1 MILEN
6 CRLCARSCGV
16 NRMKNRAGRC
26 GQTEELVVARA
37 ALHMWEEP
45 CISGKEGSGA
55 VFFVGCPLGCVFCQ
69 NREIARGR
77 VARDESSRAENEIS
91 HRRGEQSAAEVET
104 SYRRDRQPIE
114 AEETSHRKGELPA
127 AAGEISYRKGELPA
141 AEVET
146 SYRRDRQPIEAEET
160 SHRNGELSAA
170 ADEISRQRV
179 EQSEAVSDNPG
190 KIITIDR
197 LAEIFLELQGQK
209 ANNINLVTPTHYV
222 PQIVEAVREARK
234 KGLHI
239 PIVYNTGSIE
249 TPETVHMLE
258 DTVDI
263 FLPDLKFCG
272 RNIAGRYAHL
282 PAYFNIATKAIGEM
296 VRMRGE
302 AAFDERGMMTRG
314 VIVRHMVLPGH
325 TKDSKEILRYLWENF
340 GDRIYVSI
348 MNQYTPMPG
357 IEREFPELGRR
368 VTRREYDRVVD
379 YALELGFSN
388 AFVQEGPTAEESFI
402 PAFDGAG
409 V

>member
-1 MILEN
+1 M
-6 CRLCARSCGV
+6 
-16 NRMKNRAGRC
+16 
-26 GQTEELVVARA
+26 
-37 ALHMWEEP
+37 
-45 CISGKEGSGA
+45 
-55 VFFVGCPLGCVFCQ
+55 FFVGCPLGCVFCQ
-69 NREIARGR
+69 NRVIARGR
-77 VARDESSRAENEIS
+77 AARDESSRAENEIS
-91 HRRGEQSAAEVET
+91 HR
-104 SYRRDRQPIE
+104 
-114 AEETSHRKGELPA
+114 
-127 AAGEISYRKGELPA
+127 
-141 AEVET
+141 
-146 SYRRDRQPIEAEET
+146 
-160 SHRNGELSAA
+160 NGEL
-170 ADEISRQRV
+170 
-179 EQSEAVSDNPG
+179 PG

-234 KGLHI
+234 KGLRI

-249 TPETVHMLE
+249 TPETVHLLE

-272 RNIAGRYAHL
+272 RDVAGRYAHL
-282 PAYFNIATKAIGEM
+282 PAYFDIATKAIGEM
-296 VRMRGE
+296 VRMRGK

-340 GDRIYVSI
+340 GDSIYVSI

-357 IEREFPELGRR
+357 IEQEFPELGRR

-388 AFVQEGPTAEESFI
+388 AFVQEGQTAEESFI

>member
-91 HRRGEQSAAEVET
+91 HRRGEQSAVEVET

-127 AAGEISYRKGELPA
+127 AADGI
-141 AEVET
+141 
-146 SYRRDRQPIEAEET
+146 
-160 SHRNGELSAA
+160 SHRG
-170 ADEISRQRV
+170 DEQ
-179 EQSEAVSDNPG
+179 PG
-190 KIITIDR
+190 KIISVDR

-282 PAYFNIATKAIGEM
+282 PAYFDIATKAIGEM

-325 TKDSKEILRYLWENF
+325 TKDSKEILRFLWENF

>member
-91 HRRGEQSAAEVET
+91 HRRGGLPAAEEISHRGGGLPEAAGEISHRKGELPAAEVET
-104 SYRRDRQPIE
+104 SYRRNRQPIE

-127 AAGEISYRKGELPA
+127 AADGI
-141 AEVET
+141 
-146 SYRRDRQPIEAEET
+146 
-160 SHRNGELSAA
+160 SHRG
-170 ADEISRQRV
+170 DEQ
-179 EQSEAVSDNPG
+179 PG
-190 KIITIDR
+190 KIISVYR

-272 RNIAGRYAHL
+272 RDVAGRYAHL
-282 PAYFNIATKAIGEM
+282 PAYFDIATKAIGEM

-325 TKDSKEILRYLWENF
+325 TKDSKEILRFLWENF

>member
-77 VARDESSRAENEIS
+77 ATREKSSWAVEETVSDGAAEEIS
-91 HRRGEQSAAEVET
+91 HRRGELPEAAGE
-104 SYRRDRQPIE
+104 I
-114 AEETSHRKGELPA
+114 SHRNGELPA
-127 AAGEISYRKGELPA
+127 AA
-141 AEVET
+141 
-146 SYRRDRQPIEAEET
+146 
-160 SHRNGELSAA
+160 
-170 ADEISRQRV
+170 DEISHQRV
-179 EQSEAVSDNPG
+179 EQPG

-222 PQIVEAVREARK
+222 PQIVEAVWEARK
-234 KGLHI
+234 KGLRI

-249 TPETVHMLE
+249 TPETVHLLE

-272 RNIAGRYAHL
+272 RDVAGRYAHL
-282 PAYFNIATKAIGEM
+282 PAYFDIATKAIGEM

-340 GDRIYVSI
+340 GDSIYVSI

>member
-77 VARDESSRAENEIS
+77 AARDESSRAENEIS

-114 AEETSHRKGELPA
+114 AEETSHRKGEQSA
-127 AAGEISYRKGELPA
+127 SAEEISHRRGEQSASAEEISHRKDELP
-141 AEVET
+141 
-146 SYRRDRQPIEAEET
+146 D
-160 SHRNGELSAA
+160 A
-170 ADEISRQRV
+170 ADEISHRRD
-179 EQSEAVSDNPG
+179 EQSVAVSDIGYHESDNPG
-190 KIITIDR
+190 KIITVDR

-234 KGLHI
+234 KGLRI

-249 TPETVHMLE
+249 TPETVHLLE

-272 RNIAGRYAHL
+272 RDVAGRYAHL
-282 PAYFNIATKAIGEM
+282 PAYFDIATKAIGEM

-340 GDRIYVSI
+340 GDSIYVSI

-357 IEREFPELGRR
+357 IEQEFPELGRR

>member
-91 HRRGEQSAAEVET
+91 HRRGEQSAA
-104 SYRRDRQPIE
+104 
-114 AEETSHRKGELPA
+114 AEKISHRRGEQSASADEISHRGDEQSAAADEISHRRGELPA
-127 AAGEISYRKGELPA
+127 AAGEIS
-141 AEVET
+141 
-146 SYRRDRQPIEAEET
+146 
-160 SHRNGELSAA
+160 H
-170 ADEISRQRV
+170 QRV
-179 EQSEAVSDNPG
+179 EQPG
-190 KIITIDR
+190 KIISVDR

-272 RNIAGRYAHL
+272 RDVAGRYAHL

-340 GDRIYVSI
+340 GDSIYVSI

>member
-1 MILEN
+1 
-6 CRLCARSCGV
+6 
-16 NRMKNRAGRC
+16 MKNRAGRC

-77 VARDESSRAENEIS
+77 ADRDESSRAGKEKVSDRSADEIG
-91 HRRGEQSAAEVET
+91 HRRVGQ
-104 SYRRDRQPIE
+104 
-114 AEETSHRKGELPA
+114 
-127 AAGEISYRKGELPA
+127 PA
-141 AEVET
+141 AEG
-146 SYRRDRQPIEAEET
+146 I
-160 SHRNGELSAA
+160 SH
-170 ADEISRQRV
+170 QRV
-179 EQSEAVSDNPG
+179 EQPG
-190 KIITIDR
+190 KIITVDR
-197 LAEIFLELQGQK
+197 LAEIFLELQRQK

-222 PQIVEAVREARK
+222 PQIIEAVREARK
-234 KGLHI
+234 MGLRI

-249 TPETVHMLE
+249 TPETVHLLE

-272 RNIAGRYAHL
+272 RDVAGRYANL
-282 PAYFNIATKAIGEM
+282 PSYFDIATKAIGEM

-302 AAFDERGMMTRG
+302 AEFDERGMMTRG

-340 GDRIYVSI
+340 GDSIYVSI

-357 IEREFPELGRR
+357 IEKEFPELERR

>member
-1 MILEN
+1 MSAGMILEN
-6 CRLCARSCGV
+6 CRLCARACGV

-26 GQTEELVVARA
+26 GQTEELVIARA

-77 VARDESSRAENEIS
+77 ADRDESSRAGKEKVSDRPADEIG
-91 HRRGEQSAAEVET
+91 HRRVGQ
-104 SYRRDRQPIE
+104 
-114 AEETSHRKGELPA
+114 
-127 AAGEISYRKGELPA
+127 PA
-141 AEVET
+141 AEG
-146 SYRRDRQPIEAEET
+146 I
-160 SHRNGELSAA
+160 SH
-170 ADEISRQRV
+170 QRV
-179 EQSEAVSDNPG
+179 EQPG
-190 KIITIDR
+190 KIITVDR
-197 LAEIFLELQGQK
+197 LAEIFLELQRQK

-222 PQIVEAVREARK
+222 PQIIEAVREARK
-234 KGLHI
+234 MGLRI

-249 TPETVHMLE
+249 TPETVHLLE

-272 RNIAGRYAHL
+272 RDVAGRYANL
-282 PAYFNIATKAIGEM
+282 PSYFDIATKAIGEM

-302 AAFDERGMMTRG
+302 AEFDERGMMTRG

-340 GDRIYVSI
+340 GDSIYVSI

-357 IEREFPELGRR
+357 IEKEFPELERR

>member
-1 MILEN
+1 
-6 CRLCARSCGV
+6 
-16 NRMKNRAGRC
+16 MKNRAGRC

-77 VARDESSRAENEIS
+77 AERDE
-91 HRRGEQSAAEVET
+91 Q
-104 SYRRDRQPIE
+104 
-114 AEETSHRKGELPA
+114 
-127 AAGEISYRKGELPA
+127 
-141 AEVET
+141 
-146 SYRRDRQPIEAEET
+146 
-160 SHRNGELSAA
+160 
-170 ADEISRQRV
+170 
-179 EQSEAVSDNPG
+179 PG
-190 KIITIDR
+190 KSITVDR

-209 ANNINLVTPTHYV
+209 TNNINLVTPTHYV

-282 PAYFNIATKAIGEM
+282 PAYFDIATKAIGEM

-340 GDRIYVSI
+340 GDSIYVSI

>member
-1 MILEN
+1 
-6 CRLCARSCGV
+6 
-16 NRMKNRAGRC
+16 MKNRAGRC

-77 VARDESSRAENEIS
+77 AVKGERSRAGKEKVSDGVADEISHWKGELPVAADEIS
-91 HRRGEQSAAEVET
+91 HRRDIKPVAA
-104 SYRRDRQPIE
+104 D
-114 AEETSHRKGELPA
+114 
-127 AAGEISYRKGELPA
+127 EISRQ
-141 AEVET
+141 
-146 SYRRDRQPIEAEET
+146 RDVKPV
-160 SHRNGELSAA
+160 A

-179 EQSEAVSDNPG
+179 EQLG
-190 KIITIDR
+190 KIITVDR

-222 PQIVEAVREARK
+222 PQIVEAVQEARK
-234 KGLHI
+234 MGLRI

-249 TPETVHMLE
+249 TSETVHLLE

-272 RNIAGRYAHL
+272 RDVAGRYANL
-282 PAYFNIATKAIGEM
+282 PSYFDIATKAIGEM

-302 AAFDERGMMTRG
+302 AEFDERGMMTRG

-340 GDRIYVSI
+340 GDSIYVSI

-357 IEREFPELGRR
+357 IEKEFPELERR

>member
-77 VARDESSRAENEIS
+77 
-91 HRRGEQSAAEVET
+91 AAKKA
-104 SYRRDRQPIE
+104 Q
-114 AEETSHRKGELPA
+114 
-127 AAGEISYRKGELPA
+127 
-141 AEVET
+141 
-146 SYRRDRQPIEAEET
+146 
-160 SHRNGELSAA
+160 
-170 ADEISRQRV
+170 
-179 EQSEAVSDNPG
+179 PG
-190 KIITIDR
+190 KIITVDR

-234 KGLHI
+234 KGLRI

-249 TPETVHMLE
+249 TPETVHLLE

-272 RNIAGRYAHL
+272 RDVAGRYAHL
-282 PAYFNIATKAIGEM
+282 PAYFDIATKAIGEM

-340 GDRIYVSI
+340 GDSIYVSI

-357 IEREFPELGRR
+357 IEQEFPELGRR

>member
-1 MILEN
+1 
-6 CRLCARSCGV
+6 
-16 NRMKNRAGRC
+16 MKNRAGRC

-77 VARDESSRAENEIS
+77 AARDESSRAEKEM
-91 HRRGEQSAAEVET
+91 
-104 SYRRDRQPIE
+104 
-114 AEETSHRKGELPA
+114 
-127 AAGEISYRKGELPA
+127 
-141 AEVET
+141 
-146 SYRRDRQPIEAEET
+146 

-234 KGLHI
+234 KGLRI

-249 TPETVHMLE
+249 TPETVHLLE
-258 DTVDI
+258 ETVDI

-272 RNIAGRYAHL
+272 RDVAGRYAHL
-282 PAYFNIATKAIGEM
+282 PAYFDIATKAIGEM
-296 VRMRGE
+296 VRMWGE

-340 GDRIYVSI
+340 GDSIYVSI

-357 IEREFPELGRR
+357 IEQEFPELGRR

-388 AFVQEGPTAEESFI
+388 AFVQEGQTAEESFI

>member
-1 MILEN
+1 M
-6 CRLCARSCGV
+6 
-16 NRMKNRAGRC
+16 
-26 GQTEELVVARA
+26 
-37 ALHMWEEP
+37 
-45 CISGKEGSGA
+45 
-55 VFFVGCPLGCVFCQ
+55 FFVGCPLGCVFCQ

-77 VARDESSRAENEIS
+77 AARDESSRAENEIS
-91 HRRGEQSAAEVET
+91 HRRG
-104 SYRRDRQPIE
+104 
-114 AEETSHRKGELPA
+114 GLPA
-127 AAGEISYRKGELPA
+127 AAGEISH
-141 AEVET
+141 
-146 SYRRDRQPIEAEET
+146 RR
-160 SHRNGELSAA
+160 GELSDT
-170 ADEISRQRV
+170 ADEIIHQRV
-179 EQSEAVSDNPG
+179 VQPG
-190 KIITIDR
+190 KIISVDR

-272 RNIAGRYAHL
+272 RDVAGRYAHL

-314 VIVRHMVLPGH
+314 IIVRHMVLPGH

-340 GDRIYVSI
+340 GDSIYVSI

-357 IEREFPELGRR
+357 IEQEFPELGRR

>member
-1 MILEN
+1 
-6 CRLCARSCGV
+6 V

-91 HRRGEQSAAEVET
+91 HRRGEQSAAEEI
-104 SYRRDRQPIE
+104 SHRGGGLPE
-114 AEETSHRKGELPA
+114 AAGEISHRKGELPA
-127 AAGEISYRKGELPA
+127 AADGI
-141 AEVET
+141 
-146 SYRRDRQPIEAEET
+146 
-160 SHRNGELSAA
+160 SHRG
-170 ADEISRQRV
+170 DEQ
-179 EQSEAVSDNPG
+179 PG
-190 KIITIDR
+190 KIISVYR

-272 RNIAGRYAHL
+272 RDVAGRYAHL

-325 TKDSKEILRYLWENF
+325 TKDSKEILRFLWENF

>member
-1 MILEN
+1 MSAGMILEN
-6 CRLCARSCGV
+6 CRLCARACGV

-91 HRRGEQSAAEVET
+91 HRRGGLPAAEEISHRGGGLPEAAGEISHRKGELPAAEVET
-104 SYRRDRQPIE
+104 SYRRNRRPIE

-127 AAGEISYRKGELPA
+127 AADGI
-141 AEVET
+141 
-146 SYRRDRQPIEAEET
+146 
-160 SHRNGELSAA
+160 SHRG
-170 ADEISRQRV
+170 DEQ
-179 EQSEAVSDNPG
+179 PG
-190 KIITIDR
+190 KIISVYR

-272 RNIAGRYAHL
+272 RDVAGRYAHL

-325 TKDSKEILRYLWENF
+325 TKDSKEILRFLWENF

>member
-91 HRRGEQSAAEVET
+91 HRRGEQSAAEE
-104 SYRRDRQPIE
+104 I
-114 AEETSHRKGELPA
+114 SHRRGGLPA
-127 AAGEISYRKGELPA
+127 AAGEISHRKGELPA

-160 SHRNGELSAA
+160 SHRRGELPAA
-170 ADEISRQRV
+170 AVEISHQRV
-179 EQSEAVSDNPG
+179 EQPG
-190 KIITIDR
+190 KIISVDR

>member
-77 VARDESSRAENEIS
+77 AARDESSRAENEIS
-91 HRRGEQSAAEVET
+91 HR
-104 SYRRDRQPIE
+104 
-114 AEETSHRKGELPA
+114 
-127 AAGEISYRKGELPA
+127 
-141 AEVET
+141 
-146 SYRRDRQPIEAEET
+146 
-160 SHRNGELSAA
+160 NGEL
-170 ADEISRQRV
+170 
-179 EQSEAVSDNPG
+179 PG

-249 TPETVHMLE
+249 TPETVHLLE

-272 RNIAGRYAHL
+272 RDVAGRYAHL
-282 PAYFNIATKAIGEM
+282 PAYFDIATKAIGEM

-340 GDRIYVSI
+340 GDSIYVSI

-357 IEREFPELGRR
+357 IEQEFPELGRR

>member
-1 MILEN
+1 
-6 CRLCARSCGV
+6 
-16 NRMKNRAGRC
+16 MKNRAGRC

-77 VARDESSRAENEIS
+77 AARDESSRAVKETVSDGTAGEIS
-91 HRRGEQSAAEVET
+91 HRN
-104 SYRRDRQPIE
+104 
-114 AEETSHRKGELPA
+114 GELPDVADEISHRNGELQA
-127 AAGEISYRKGELPA
+127 AAGEIS
-141 AEVET
+141 
-146 SYRRDRQPIEAEET
+146 
-160 SHRNGELSAA
+160 HREN
-170 ADEISRQRV
+170 
-179 EQSEAVSDNPG
+179 EQPG

-197 LAEIFLELQGQK
+197 LADIFLELQGQK

-234 KGLHI
+234 MGLRI

-249 TPETVHMLE
+249 TPETVHLLE

-272 RNIAGRYAHL
+272 RDVAGRYAHL
-282 PAYFNIATKAIGEM
+282 PAYFDIATKVIGEM

-340 GDRIYVSI
+340 GHRIYVSI

>member
-1 MILEN
+1 M
-6 CRLCARSCGV
+6 
-16 NRMKNRAGRC
+16 
-26 GQTEELVVARA
+26 
-37 ALHMWEEP
+37 
-45 CISGKEGSGA
+45 
-55 VFFVGCPLGCVFCQ
+55 
-69 NREIARGR
+69 
-77 VARDESSRAENEIS
+77 
-91 HRRGEQSAAEVET
+91 
-104 SYRRDRQPIE
+104 
-114 AEETSHRKGELPA
+114 
-127 AAGEISYRKGELPA
+127 
-141 AEVET
+141 
-146 SYRRDRQPIEAEET
+146 
-160 SHRNGELSAA
+160 
-170 ADEISRQRV
+170 
-179 EQSEAVSDNPG
+179 
-190 KIITIDR
+190 DR

-234 KGLHI
+234 KGLRI

-249 TPETVHMLE
+249 TPETVHLLE

-282 PAYFNIATKAIGEM
+282 PAYFDIATKVIGEM

-340 GDRIYVSI
+340 GDSIYVSI
-348 MNQYTPMPG
+348 MNQYTPMQG
-357 IEREFPELGRR
+357 IEQEFPELGRR

>member
-1 MILEN
+1 
-6 CRLCARSCGV
+6 
-16 NRMKNRAGRC
+16 MKNRAGRC

-77 VARDESSRAENEIS
+77 AARDESSRAVKEMSHRKAELPDAAEEIS
-91 HRRGEQSAAEVET
+91 HRR
-104 SYRRDRQPIE
+104 
-114 AEETSHRKGELPA
+114 GELPA
-127 AAGEISYRKGELPA
+127 AAGEIS
-141 AEVET
+141 
-146 SYRRDRQPIEAEET
+146 
-160 SHRNGELSAA
+160 HRNGELPDA
-170 ADEISRQRV
+170 ADEISHRRD
-179 EQSEAVSDNPG
+179 EQSVAVSDIGYHESDNPG
-190 KIITIDR
+190 KIITVDR

-234 KGLHI
+234 KGLRI

-249 TPETVHMLE
+249 TPETVHLLE

-272 RNIAGRYAHL
+272 RDVAGRYAHL
-282 PAYFNIATKAIGEM
+282 PAYFDIATKAIGEM

-340 GDRIYVSI
+340 GDSIYVSI

-357 IEREFPELGRR
+357 IEQEFPELGRR

>member
-69 NREIARGR
+69 NREIARVR
-77 VARDESSRAENEIS
+77 AAMDESSRAENEIS
-91 HRRGEQSAAEVET
+91 PRRG
-104 SYRRDRQPIE
+104 
-114 AEETSHRKGELPA
+114 GLPA
-127 AAGEISYRKGELPA
+127 AAGEISHRRGEQPVAEEISHRRGELSAAEDEISRQRVGQAAAEEISHRRGELPVA
-141 AEVET
+141 AGE
-146 SYRRDRQPIEAEET
+146 I

-234 KGLHI
+234 KGLRI

-249 TPETVHMLE
+249 TPETVHLLE

-272 RNIAGRYAHL
+272 RDVAGRYAHL
-282 PAYFNIATKAIGEM
+282 PAYFDIATKAIGEM

-340 GDRIYVSI
+340 GDSIYVSI

-357 IEREFPELGRR
+357 IEQEFPELGRR

-402 PAFDGAG
+402 PAFDGVG

>member
-1 MILEN
+1 
-6 CRLCARSCGV
+6 
-16 NRMKNRAGRC
+16 MKNRAGRC

-91 HRRGEQSAAEVET
+91 HRRGEQSA
-104 SYRRDRQPIE
+104 S
-114 AEETSHRKGELPA
+114 AEEISHRRGELPEAAGEISHRNGELPA
-127 AAGEISYRKGELPA
+127 AA
-141 AEVET
+141 
-146 SYRRDRQPIEAEET
+146 
-160 SHRNGELSAA
+160 
-170 ADEISRQRV
+170 DEISHQRV
-179 EQSEAVSDNPG
+179 EQPG

-249 TPETVHMLE
+249 TPETVHLLE

-272 RNIAGRYAHL
+272 RDVAGRYAQM
-282 PAYFNIATKAIGEM
+282 PAYFDIATKAIGEM

-340 GDRIYVSI
+340 GDSIYVSI

-357 IEREFPELGRR
+357 IEQEFPELGRR

-388 AFVQEGPTAEESFI
+388 AFVQEGQTAEESFI

>member
-1 MILEN
+1 
-6 CRLCARSCGV
+6 
-16 NRMKNRAGRC
+16 MKNRAGRC
-26 GQTEELVVARA
+26 GQTEELVIARA

-77 VARDESSRAENEIS
+77 ADRDESSRAGKEKVSDRPADEIG
-91 HRRGEQSAAEVET
+91 HRRVGQ
-104 SYRRDRQPIE
+104 
-114 AEETSHRKGELPA
+114 
-127 AAGEISYRKGELPA
+127 PA
-141 AEVET
+141 AEG
-146 SYRRDRQPIEAEET
+146 I
-160 SHRNGELSAA
+160 SH
-170 ADEISRQRV
+170 QRV
-179 EQSEAVSDNPG
+179 EQPG
-190 KIITIDR
+190 KIITVDR
-197 LAEIFLELQGQK
+197 LAEIFLELQRQK

-222 PQIVEAVREARK
+222 PQIIEAVREARK
-234 KGLHI
+234 MGLRI

-249 TPETVHMLE
+249 TPETVHLLE

-272 RNIAGRYAHL
+272 RDVAGRYANL
-282 PAYFNIATKAIGEM
+282 PSYFDIATKAIGEM

-302 AAFDERGMMTRG
+302 AEFDERGMMTRG

-340 GDRIYVSI
+340 GDSIYVSI

-357 IEREFPELGRR
+357 IEKEFPELERR

>member
-77 VARDESSRAENEIS
+77 
-91 HRRGEQSAAEVET
+91 AAKKA
-104 SYRRDRQPIE
+104 Q
-114 AEETSHRKGELPA
+114 
-127 AAGEISYRKGELPA
+127 
-141 AEVET
+141 
-146 SYRRDRQPIEAEET
+146 
-160 SHRNGELSAA
+160 
-170 ADEISRQRV
+170 
-179 EQSEAVSDNPG
+179 PG
-190 KIITIDR
+190 KIITVDR

-234 KGLHI
+234 KGLRI

-249 TPETVHMLE
+249 TPETVHLLE

-272 RNIAGRYAHL
+272 RDVAGRYAHL
-282 PAYFNIATKAIGEM
+282 PAYFDIATKAIGEM
-296 VRMRGE
+296 VRMRGK

-340 GDRIYVSI
+340 GDSIYVSI

-368 VTRREYDRVVD
+368 VTRREYDRVID

>member
-1 MILEN
+1 
-6 CRLCARSCGV
+6 
-16 NRMKNRAGRC
+16 
-26 GQTEELVVARA
+26 
-37 ALHMWEEP
+37 MWEEP

-77 VARDESSRAENEIS
+77 AARDESSRAENEIS
-91 HRRGEQSAAEVET
+91 HRRGEQSAAEE
-104 SYRRDRQPIE
+104 I
-114 AEETSHRKGELPA
+114 SHRKDEQPA
-127 AAGEISYRKGELPA
+127 AAGEISH
-141 AEVET
+141 
-146 SYRRDRQPIEAEET
+146 RRD
-160 SHRNGELSAA
+160 
-170 ADEISRQRV
+170 
-179 EQSEAVSDNPG
+179 EQSIAVSDIGYHESDNPG
-190 KIITIDR
+190 KIITVDR
-197 LAEIFLELQGQK
+197 LAEIFLELQEQK

-234 KGLHI
+234 KGLRI

-249 TPETVHMLE
+249 TPETVHLLE

-272 RNIAGRYAHL
+272 RDVAGRYAHL
-282 PAYFNIATKAIGEM
+282 PAYFDIATKAIGEM

-340 GDRIYVSI
+340 GDSIYVSI
-348 MNQYTPMPG
+348 MNQYTPMQG
-357 IEREFPELGRR
+357 IEQEFPELGRR

>member
-91 HRRGEQSAAEVET
+91 HRRGEQSAVEVET

-114 AEETSHRKGELPA
+114 AEETSHRKGELPE
-127 AAGEISYRKGELPA
+127 AAGEINHRRGGLPEAAGE
-141 AEVET
+141 
-146 SYRRDRQPIEAEET
+146 I

-170 ADEISRQRV
+170 TDEISRQRV

-222 PQIVEAVREARK
+222 PQIVEAVREAKK

-340 GDRIYVSI
+340 GDSIYVSI

>member
-91 HRRGEQSAAEVET
+91 HRRGGLPAAEEISHRGGGLPEAAGEISHRKGELPAAEVET
-104 SYRRDRQPIE
+104 SYRRNRQPIE

-127 AAGEISYRKGELPA
+127 AADGI
-141 AEVET
+141 
-146 SYRRDRQPIEAEET
+146 
-160 SHRNGELSAA
+160 SHRG
-170 ADEISRQRV
+170 DEQ
-179 EQSEAVSDNPG
+179 PG
-190 KIITIDR
+190 KIISVDR

-272 RNIAGRYAHL
+272 RDVAGRYAHL
-282 PAYFNIATKAIGEM
+282 PAYFDIATKAIGEM

-325 TKDSKEILRYLWENF
+325 TKDSKEILRFLWENF

>member
-91 HRRGEQSAAEVET
+91 HRRGEQSAVEVET

-127 AAGEISYRKGELPA
+127 AAGEIS
-141 AEVET
+141 
-146 SYRRDRQPIEAEET
+146 
-160 SHRNGELSAA
+160 H
-170 ADEISRQRV
+170 QRV
-179 EQSEAVSDNPG
+179 EQPG
-190 KIITIDR
+190 KIISVDR

-282 PAYFNIATKAIGEM
+282 PAYFDIATKAIGEM

-314 VIVRHMVLPGH
+314 VIVRHMVLPGY
-325 TKDSKEILRYLWENF
+325 TKDSKEILRFLWENF

>member
-91 HRRGEQSAAEVET
+91 HRGGEQSAAEE
-104 SYRRDRQPIE
+104 I
-114 AEETSHRKGELPA
+114 SHRRGEL
-127 AAGEISYRKGELPA
+127 
-141 AEVET
+141 
-146 SYRRDRQPIEAEET
+146 
-160 SHRNGELSAA
+160 
-170 ADEISRQRV
+170 
-179 EQSEAVSDNPG
+179 PG
-190 KIITIDR
+190 KIISVDR

-282 PAYFNIATKAIGEM
+282 PAYFDIATKAIGEM

-340 GDRIYVSI
+340 GDSIYVSI

>member
-1 MILEN
+1 
-6 CRLCARSCGV
+6 
-16 NRMKNRAGRC
+16 MKNRAGRC

-69 NREIARGR
+69 NREIARVR
-77 VARDESSRAENEIS
+77 AAMDESSRAENEIS
-91 HRRGEQSAAEVET
+91 PRRGGLPAAAGEISHRR
-104 SYRRDRQPIE
+104 
-114 AEETSHRKGELPA
+114 GELPA
-127 AAGEISYRKGELPA
+127 AAGEIS
-141 AEVET
+141 
-146 SYRRDRQPIEAEET
+146 
-160 SHRNGELSAA
+160 HRNGELSAA
-170 ADEISRQRV
+170 EDEISRQRV

-234 KGLHI
+234 KGLRI

-249 TPETVHMLE
+249 TPETVHLLE
-258 DTVDI
+258 ETVDI

-272 RNIAGRYAHL
+272 RDVAGRYAHL
-282 PAYFNIATKAIGEM
+282 PAYFDIATKAIGEM

-340 GDRIYVSI
+340 GDSIYVSI
-348 MNQYTPMPG
+348 MNQYTPMQG
-357 IEREFPELGRR
+357 IEQEFPELGRR

-388 AFVQEGPTAEESFI
+388 AFVQEGPTAEKSFI

>member
-69 NREIARGR
+69 NREIARVR
-77 VARDESSRAENEIS
+77 AAMDESSRAENEIS
-91 HRRGEQSAAEVET
+91 PRRG
-104 SYRRDRQPIE
+104 
-114 AEETSHRKGELPA
+114 GLPA
-127 AAGEISYRKGELPA
+127 AAGEISHRRGEQPVAEEISHRRGELSAAEDEISRQRVGQAAAEEISHRRGELPVA
-141 AEVET
+141 AGE
-146 SYRRDRQPIEAEET
+146 I

-234 KGLHI
+234 KGLRI

-249 TPETVHMLE
+249 TPETVHLLE

-272 RNIAGRYAHL
+272 RDVAGRYAHL
-282 PAYFNIATKAIGEM
+282 PAYFDIATKAIGEM

-302 AAFDERGMMTRG
+302 AAFDEHGMMTRG

-357 IEREFPELGRR
+357 IEREYPELGRR

>member
-69 NREIARGR
+69 NRVIARGR
-77 VARDESSRAENEIS
+77 AARDESSRAENEIS
-91 HRRGEQSAAEVET
+91 HR
-104 SYRRDRQPIE
+104 
-114 AEETSHRKGELPA
+114 
-127 AAGEISYRKGELPA
+127 
-141 AEVET
+141 
-146 SYRRDRQPIEAEET
+146 
-160 SHRNGELSAA
+160 NGEL
-170 ADEISRQRV
+170 
-179 EQSEAVSDNPG
+179 PG

-234 KGLHI
+234 KGLRI

-249 TPETVHMLE
+249 TPETVHLLE

-272 RNIAGRYAHL
+272 RDVAGRYAHL
-282 PAYFNIATKAIGEM
+282 PAYFDIATKAIGEM
-296 VRMRGE
+296 VRMRGK

-340 GDRIYVSI
+340 GDSIYVSI

-357 IEREFPELGRR
+357 IEQEFPELGRR

>member
-127 AAGEISYRKGELPA
+127 AAGEIS
-141 AEVET
+141 
-146 SYRRDRQPIEAEET
+146 
-160 SHRNGELSAA
+160 H
-170 ADEISRQRV
+170 QRV
-179 EQSEAVSDNPG
+179 EQPG
-190 KIITIDR
+190 KIISVDR

-282 PAYFNIATKAIGEM
+282 PAYFDIATKAIGEM

-314 VIVRHMVLPGH
+314 VIVRHMVLPGY
-325 TKDSKEILRYLWENF
+325 TKDSKEILRFLWENF

>member
-1 MILEN
+1 
-6 CRLCARSCGV
+6 
-16 NRMKNRAGRC
+16 MKNRAGRC

-77 VARDESSRAENEIS
+77 AARDESSRAVKETVSDVAAGEIC
-91 HRRGEQSAAEVET
+91 HRRGEQSASAGEL
-104 SYRRDRQPIE
+104 
-114 AEETSHRKGELPA
+114 SHRKGELPA
-127 AAGEISYRKGELPA
+127 ADDISHRKGELTETTDAISHRKGELPD
-141 AEVET
+141 T
-146 SYRRDRQPIEAEET
+146 
-160 SHRNGELSAA
+160 
-170 ADEISRQRV
+170 ADEISHRKD
-179 EQSEAVSDNPG
+179 EQPG

-234 KGLHI
+234 MGLRI

-249 TPETVHMLE
+249 TPETVHLLE

-272 RNIAGRYAHL
+272 RNVAGRYAHL
-282 PAYFNIATKAIGEM
+282 PAYFDIATKAIGEM

-302 AAFDERGMMTRG
+302 AAFDEHGMMTRG

-402 PAFDGAG
+402 PAFDGVG

>member
-91 HRRGEQSAAEVET
+91 HRRGEQSAA
-104 SYRRDRQPIE
+104 
-114 AEETSHRKGELPA
+114 
-127 AAGEISYRKGELPA
+127 AGEISHRGGGLPA

-160 SHRNGELSAA
+160 SHRKGGLPEAA
-170 ADEISRQRV
+170 GEISHQRV
-179 EQSEAVSDNPG
+179 EQPG
-190 KIITIDR
+190 KIISVDR

-282 PAYFNIATKAIGEM
+282 PAYFDIATKAIGEM

-314 VIVRHMVLPGH
+314 VIVRHMVLPGY
-325 TKDSKEILRYLWENF
+325 TKDSKEILRFLWENF

>member
-91 HRRGEQSAAEVET
+91 HRRDEQSAAEE
-104 SYRRDRQPIE
+104 I
-114 AEETSHRKGELPA
+114 SHRGGGL
-127 AAGEISYRKGELPA
+127 
-141 AEVET
+141 
-146 SYRRDRQPIEAEET
+146 
-160 SHRNGELSAA
+160 
-170 ADEISRQRV
+170 
-179 EQSEAVSDNPG
+179 PG
-190 KIITIDR
+190 KIISVDR

-282 PAYFNIATKAIGEM
+282 PAYFDIATKAIGEM